1 MFQSRITIKENN
13 IVNTEDQRSGQKRRS
28 KVDRRKFNDSDYT
41 DPDKRSKQNRRTG
54 EERRESQ

>member
-1 MFQSRITIKENN
+1 M
-13 IVNTEDQRSGQKRRS
+13 NTEDQRSGQKRRS

-41 DPDKRSKQNRRTG
+41 DPDKRSKQNRRSG

>member
-28 KVDRRKFNDSDYT
+28 EVDRRKFNDSEHT
-41 DPDKRSKQNRRTG
+41 DPDKRSKQKRRSG